1 MSVKPKQEGTGDPRM
16 SSVPTPYTVNSGS
29 WGDSRFKS
37 QDDGSLDDGDGNK
50 GPGPWGVGLVHS
62 LSQLATARGARI
74 ESLTLMITAN
84 VRLVG
89 AVQWPT
95 SKEGSF
101 CLVAGRFDGPRRF
114 LLPTGYS

>member
-1 MSVKPKQEGTGDPRM
+1 MSVKQKQESTGDSRM
-16 SSVPTPYTVNSGS
+16 ASITTSYMVKFKR
-29 WGDSRFKS
+29 WEDSRFKS
-37 QDDGSLDDGDGNK
+37 QDDRSLDDGDGNK
-50 GPGPWGVGLVHS
+50 GPGPWGVGFVHS

-89 AVQWPT
+89 AVQRPT